1 MWDVVEAKK
10 SRVRVEEDVVRVR
23 GSCLAV
29 AMSRSTL
36 WRCPD
41 AGSKIASK
49 AGVAP
54 VGPVAPAVTEV

>member
-10 SRVRVEEDVVRVR
+10 SNVRVEEDVVRVR

-29 AMSRSTL
+29 AMSCGTL
-36 WRCPD
+36 WLCPD

-49 AGVAP
+49 AVLTP
-54 VGPVAPAVTEV
+54 VGTSRTSCN